1 MTNQPGGGSG
11 TSEGSERGQSGNV
24 SQDPNRMSEESK
36 KKMQQQDY
44 KGSRNPQP
52 ESEKSPRGGNFTDT
66 PEKGGDA
73 GRKVGQP
80 SHGGSPGSSPGG
92 SPK

>member
-1 MTNQPGGGSG
+1 MTNQPGGGSVP
-11 TSEGSERGQSGNV
+11 SEGSDRGQSGNV
-24 SQDPNRMSEESK
+24 SHDPNRMTEESK
-36 KKMQQQDY
+36 KRMQQDY

-73 GRKVGQP
+73 GRKGGQP
-80 SHGGSPGSSPGG
+80 SPGSSPGS